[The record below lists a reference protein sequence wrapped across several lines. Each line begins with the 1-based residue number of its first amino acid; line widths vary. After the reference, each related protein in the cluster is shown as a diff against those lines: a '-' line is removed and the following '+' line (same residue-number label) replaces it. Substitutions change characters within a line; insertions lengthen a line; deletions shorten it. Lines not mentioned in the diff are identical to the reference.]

1 MNIGEQVLNKL
12 KLDIS
17 IQLWERYI
25 KHLKYDE
32 THSNQ
37 NFAQFFA
44 PNLIVA
50 KWIKSKFEDKMLHFF
65 EMELRVKPVIHITT
79 GSSLE
84 IANAKKMGTIEAKSS
99 LKSTILNPSF
109 TFESFIV
116 GESNQFAYNA
126 AKRVTEQPGMVYNP
140 LFLYGG
146 VGLGKTHLLHAIG
159 NHFVGLGK
167 TVIYTSLEQFMN
179 KFTSHIRSNS
189 MDKFREI
196 FRECDLLLID
206 DIQFLTKKEHTQ
218 DEFFHTFNEL
228 HQANKQIVVSSDRQP
243 KDMVGLV
250 DRVKSRFEWGL
261 MASIEPPELDT
272 KIAIIEKKC
281 ELDGI
286 TLAKEIVHSIATK
299 MGTNI
304 REIEGVLIKIN
315 AYSGLMNQKI
325 TQDFVNN
332 IIKDQLIEKQS
343 NIDIDDIVQI
353 IAREMNI
360 KLSDIR
366 SKKRNKEIVNARR
379 MAIYLSRDLTPN
391 SMPQIAQYFGMKDHT
406 AISHALK
413 KIQEAIDEDEKFRIL
428 LDELS
433 NKISSSPAKLD

>member
-17 IQLWERYI
+17 IQIWERYI
-25 KHLKYDE
+25 KHLKYDDIN
-32 THSNQ
+32 SNM

-50 KWIKSKFEDKMLHFF
+50 RWIKSKFGDKLAHFF
-65 EMELRVKPVIHITT
+65 ELELQVKPVIHITT

-84 IANAKKMGTIEAKSS
+84 VSEAKKMGAIEAKSS

-109 TFESFIV
+109 TFDSFIV

-126 AKRVTEQPGMVYNP
+126 SKRVTEQPGVVYNP

-189 MDKFREI
+189 MEKFREI

-250 DRVKSRFEWGL
+250 DRIKSRFEWGL
-261 MASIEPPELDT
+261 MASIEPPQLNT

-332 IIKDQLIEKQS
+332 IIKDQLLEKQS

-353 IAREMNI
+353 IAKEMNI

-379 MAIYLSRDLTPN
+379 MAIHLARDLTPN

-413 KIQEAIDEDEKFRIL
+413 KIAEAIEEEPNFQIL
-428 LDELS
+428 LEELS
-433 NKISSSPAKLD
+433 NKISSISNKLD